1 MSKVVMITSAVLAG
15 VIVLAL
21 VAGIS
26 FMKMKGWSRT
36 SVLLA
41 LKMEADQIKDDQHVL
56 PYRLYQPDTDTQ
68 QSLPLILVLH
78 GAGERGTDN
87 IRQLNY
93 TIKQLVSSEF
103 QSIQPAFILA
113 PQSPPGQ
120 EWTDNQVIALPA
132 VNYDIRSSKPNWKQ
146 HLLIQLIHQLTVE
159 YPIDTTRIYL
169 TGFSMGATGSWEMLY
184 HYPQI
189 FSAAAILSGRSDPAI
204 AETLKDIPIAIF
216 HGKEDKT
223 APLENSLAMY
233 QALKPI
239 NPLVTLNVLEAG
251 HNISGLSYTTD
262 LYRWLVNH

>member
-1 MSKVVMITSAVLAG
+1 MITSAVLASF
-15 VIVLAL
+15 IVLAL
-21 VAGIS
+21 VAGIT
-26 FMKMKGWSRT
+26 FVKMKGWSRT
-36 SVLLA
+36 SVLLT
-41 LKMEADQIKDDQHVL
+41 LKMDADQIRDDDHVL
-56 PYRLYQPDTDTQ
+56 PYRLYQPNTNSQ

-93 TIKQLVSSEF
+93 TIKQLVSTEF

-113 PQSPPGQ
+113 PQCPPGQ
-120 EWTDNQVIALPA
+120 EWTNNQVTSLPA
-132 VNYDIRSSKPNWKQ
+132 LNYDMHSSKPSWSQ
-146 HLLIQLIHQLTVE
+146 HLLVQLIQQLTVE

-189 FSAAAILSGRSDPAI
+189 FSAAAILNGRSDPAI
-204 AETLKDIPIAIF
+204 ADTLKDIPIAIF
-216 HGKEDKT
+216 HGKQDKT
-223 APLENSLAMY
+223 APIENSYAMY